1 MTRDGAQKAHVHTH
15 SHTLTHT
22 STLTYSCTNTHAH
35 ILARTH
41 SHIHTHILMHTH
53 LCAHTFTLTLVHTH
67 ACTLIHILTH
77 TFAHSHTQTHSHTLI
92 HTHTLTHT
100 LQTYTLP
107 HTYSCTHTLTLTQP
121 WWPSSG
127 QPWMLADLTHW
138 PGPGWELRIWG
149 HTKDT
154 LGLRGRL
161 HKDVPELWTLKG
173 QTRKSSSWQE
183 GQARGS
189 PECREPGWGRGPHP
203 GPPCVAGPTG
213 PGSRGGGSGL
223 LHPTPQARFPAQ
235 KCGSTGST
243 GEW

>member
-1 MTRDGAQKAHVHTH
+1 MHKHACTHSRTHTLTHSHSHTYGHTLMRTHIHTHTCAHTRMHTHTH
-15 SHTLTHT
+15 SHTHICSLTHRHT
-22 STLTYSCTNTHAH
+22 
-35 ILARTH
+35 RTH
-41 SHIHTHILMHTH
+41 S
-53 LCAHTFTLTLVHTH
+53 F
-67 ACTLIHILTH
+67 
-77 TFAHSHTQTHSHTLI
+77 
-92 HTHTLTHT
+92 THT

-107 HTYSCTHTLTLTQP
+107 HTYSCTHTLTLTQS

-154 LGLRGRL
+154 LGLRGWL
-161 HKDVPELWTLKG
+161 HKDVPEPRTPKG